1 VTIEKGR
8 EWGHRGQR
16 PQSVHVVHSDADV
29 VRAWTQDP
37 NTTFAVVAGDLHMA
51 LGQPKWKDDQT
62 ECQFLSVDVFHVT
75 VTPQQD
81 HQYSKQNNAG
91 KETIETFALSSVRIG
106 SWFTRGRFITVSN
119 CGFVGRYNIAPR
131 AHPND
136 GEMDV
141 VTVYSDMDWRQRIQA
156 RSRARLGQHIP
167 HPQIS
172 MERGLSHSWH
182 KEHKRERLFI
192 DGEEMRNWGS
202 VEVTVIPDACA
213 VVV

>member
-1 VTIEKGR
+1 MTIEKGQ

-16 PQSVHVVHSDADV
+16 PQSVRVVHSDTDLV
-29 VRAWTQDP
+29 DAWTQDSS
-37 NTTFAVVAGDLHMA
+37 TVFAVMAGDLHMA
-51 LGQPKWKDDQT
+51 LGQPKWQDDQT
-62 ECQFLSVDVFHVT
+62 ECQFLPVDVFHVT
-75 VTPQQD
+75 VTQQHD
-81 HQYSKQNNAG
+81 HQHSAHNSEAKDVV
-91 KETIETFALSSVRIG
+91 ETFAVSSVCIG

-141 VTVYSDMDWRQRIQA
+141 VTVYSGMDWRQRVQA
-156 RSRARLGQHIP
+156 RSRARLGQHVP

-172 MERGLSHSWH
+172 MERGRSHSWT
-182 KEHKRERLFI
+182 KESKREKLFI
-192 DGEEMRNWGS
+192 DGREIRNWAS
-202 VEVTVIPDACA
+202 VEITVIPDACT